1 MRVFDDHAK
10 NMRQESEV
18 EGRERGG
25 EGKRGRGGERG
36 RGGKGSGFAIEWMGE
51 AELLLT
57 SLT

>member
-1 MRVFDDHAK
+1 M
-10 NMRQESEV
+10 E
-18 EGRERGG
+18 RERGG
-25 EGKRGRGGERG
+25 EGESGGEKERG